1 MWVFHK
7 VKTNYSE
14 KVMSKKS
21 DENWIIEKVFYQC
34 ITIELPDT
42 TGVKIHATLYYIISE
57 YRKVAE
63 SRSENHY
70 IVAIMKTS

>member
-21 DENWIIEKVFYQC
+21 DENQIIEKVFYQC
-34 ITIELPDT
+34 ITIELADT
-42 TGVKIHATLYYIISE
+42 IGVKIHATPYH
-57 YRKVAE
+57 K
-63 SRSENHY
+63 
-70 IVAIMKTS
+70 